1 MAEKFIHAVYDDDD
15 KLIDAV
21 KDLKKNKITIEEV
34 FTPFPVH
41 GLDHLLDL
49 KPTRLAIAAFIYGC
63 TGLTFGLL
71 MINYIMIVDW
81 PQNIGGKPS
90 FSIIENLPAF
100 VPVIFELTVFFAAH
114 LMVIT
119 FYLRSRLWP
128 FKDAENPI
136 PETTDDKFLI
146 QIPVYSNESKI
157 KAIIKKTD
165 FYDISVIEG
174 DSNEEI
180 QEEKNNVQSNVQ
192 LSESD
197 LTIGF
202 VFHSRKYSD
211 GSSNLRIQFTKGRGL
226 QYAKNSGLR
235 IFRKYWISKKN
246 EVSNKHPESKKVN
259 NLLSNLKDRITLTK
273 KMFVEGNVSYE
284 EAYKEIL
291 IND

>member
-15 KLIDAV
+15 KLIDAI
-21 KDLKKNKITIEEV
+21 KNLNENNIMIEEV

-63 TGLTFGLL
+63 IGLTFGLL

-90 FSIIENLPAF
+90 FSLLENVPAF

-128 FKDAENPI
+128 FKKAENPI

-146 QIPVYSNESKI
+146 QIPVYGNESKI
-157 KAIIKKTD
+157 KSIIKGTD
-165 FYDISVIEG
+165 FYDLTVID
-174 DSNEEI
+174 DSFKKVDANENIHIADDINSDSEI
-180 QEEKNNVQSNVQ
+180 
-192 LSESD
+192 
-197 LTIGF
+197 TIGF

-211 GSSNLRIQFTKGRGL
+211 GSSNLRIQFTKGRGQ

-235 IFRKYWISKKN
+235 IYRKYWISKKN
-246 EVSNKHPESKKVN
+246 EVSEKHPDFDKINSSIYDIKNKIN
-259 NLLSNLKDRITLTK
+259 SAKQ
-273 KMFVEGNVSYE
+273 MFADGNILFEDV
-284 EAYKEIL
+284 YKEI
-291 IND
+291 IKN

>member
-174 DSNEEI
+174 DSNEETH
-180 QEEKNNVQSNVQ
+180 EEKNNVQSNVQ

-246 EVSNKHPESKKVN
+246 EVSNKHPESKKIN
-259 NLLSNLKDRITLTK
+259 NLLSNLKDRISLTK
-273 KMFVEGNVSYE
+273 KMFIEGTVSYE

>member
-146 QIPVYSNESKI
+146 QIPVYGNESKI

-165 FYDISVIEG
+165 FYDISVIKE
-174 DSNEEI
+174 DSNHDI
-180 QEEKNNVQSNVQ
+180 QEEKNNAQSNVQ
-192 LSESD
+192 LLESD

-246 EVSNKHPESKKVN
+246 EVSNKHPESKKIN
-259 NLLSNLKDRITLTK
+259 NLLSNLKDRISLTK
-273 KMFVEGNVSYE
+273 KMFIEGTVSYE

>member
-21 KDLKKNKITIEEV
+21 KDLKENKITIEEV

-41 GLDHLLDL
+41 GLDHHLDL

-146 QIPVYSNESKI
+146 QIPVYDNESKI
-157 KAIIKKTD
+157 KAVIKKTD
-165 FYDISVIEG
+165 FYDISVIKE
-174 DSNEEI
+174 DFNEDI
-180 QEEKNNVQSNVQ
+180 LEEKNNVQGNVQ
-192 LSESD
+192 LLESD

-226 QYAKNSGLR
+226 QYAKNSGIR

-246 EVSNKHPESKKVN
+246 EVSNKHPESKKIN
-259 NLLSNLKDRITLTK
+259 NLLSDLKDRISLTK
-273 KMFVEGNVSYE
+273 KMFIEGTVSYE